1 MADEWELANLEQQVN
16 DLEYEKEEYR
26 LQLIQARE
34 LLIEALNLDTDHPEW
49 QYRVGAFLKRL
60 PR

>member
-1 MADEWELANLEQQVN
+1 MADEWELANLEKQVS

-34 LLIEALNLDTDHPEW
+34 LLIEASHYVEDRP
-49 QYRVGAFLKRL
+49 AFDRRLEEFLRRL